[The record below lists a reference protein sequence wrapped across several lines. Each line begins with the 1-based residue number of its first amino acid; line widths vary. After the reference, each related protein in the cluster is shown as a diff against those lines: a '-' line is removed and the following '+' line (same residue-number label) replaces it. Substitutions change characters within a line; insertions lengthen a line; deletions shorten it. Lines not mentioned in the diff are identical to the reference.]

1 MFLPNIMPPKHA
13 EQDQIDAKWL
23 GKKLVFWVESRSLG
37 RSLIII
43 NKSIKET
50 ENLIFFQCKIEFYF
64 THEHQNLFFH
74 SWLPWIL
81 FHSWTP
87 KLVFSLVATA
97 TRENTAFGVHS
108 VK

>member
-1 MFLPNIMPPKHA
+1 MPPKHT

-23 GKKLVFWVESRSLG
+23 GKKLVFWRESRRVG
-37 RSLIII
+37 RSLIIV

-50 ENLIFFQCKIEFYF
+50 ENLD
-64 THEHQNLFFH
+64 
-74 SWLPWIL
+74 IL

>member
-1 MFLPNIMPPKHA
+1 MPPKHA
-13 EQDQIDAKWL
+13 EQDQIDANWL
-23 GKKLVFWVESRSLG
+23 GKKLVFWRESRSVG
-37 RSLIII
+37 ISLIIV

-50 ENLIFFQCKIEFYF
+50 ENLIFSVKNQ
-64 THEHQNLFFH
+64 
-74 SWLPWIL
+74 IL

-97 TRENTAFGVHS
+97 THENTAFGVHS